1 MKGLGACSC
10 GPPGVLP
17 FCSGRW
23 YDQEDGEGDEDE
35 DEDDMENDDELGPD
49 ADRGESPV

>member
-1 MKGLGACSC
+1 MLTRSPRGFS
-10 GPPGVLP
+10 V
-17 FCSGRW
+17 FSGRW

-49 ADRGESPV
+49 ADRGESPF